1 MVAPR
6 PLLVAVAALAV
17 LALLAGTALAAS
29 KLTIPRAKQRAAD
42 FAAKTCKRD
51 EKCVKS
57 GVLNCRRKSRNVVFC
72 RIFNRRHTEAQGRY
86 VCNRLVRL
94 SRNPK
99 TNRVPV
105 TGLGR
110 WHC

>member
-1 MVAPR
+1 MSLPR
-6 PLLVAVAALAV
+6 PPLAPVAVLV
-17 LALLAGTALAAS
+17 VIALLAGTALAAQ

-42 FAAKTCKRD
+42 FAAKTCERD
-51 EKCVKS
+51 EKCVRS
-57 GVLNCRRKSRNVVFC
+57 GVRNCRRNGRNVVFC
-72 RIFNRRHTEAQGRY
+72 RIVNRRHTEAQGRY
-86 VCNRLVRL
+86 VCNRLIRL
-94 SRNPK
+94 ARDPK